1 MFARYPKIG
10 GHSGGYRRER
20 LDMAILETAEQ
31 MLWTIGF
38 MCEECYRMIDS
49 SGKEDARFGT
59 KAPLFSELLQIHHCC
74 LMQE

>member
-1 MFARYPKIG
+1 
-10 GHSGGYRRER
+10 
-20 LDMAILETAEQ
+20 MAILETAEQ